1 MQNITDEKAFLFSFH
16 GGVPLCTDVNSRHYA
31 LYDDAREPNF
41 GQQLYFCYNNQPRV
55 YNLGANAFISG
66 LSNAF
71 SFSAVKLYG
80 DDTQLSEC
88 EVYNVEERSTL
99 SEPQVSAEKPWR
111 NVLWTAE
118 RRAELM
124 EMIRNYKPLMT
135 SVSRV
140 RILMIGPVGAGK
152 SSFFNSINSTFFL
165 IQQMLN
171 FADDYLDDAGQME
184 DS

>member
-1 MQNITDEKAFLFSFH
+1 MMK
-16 GGVPLCTDVNSRHYA
+16 
-31 LYDDAREPNF
+31 
-41 GQQLYFCYNNQPRV
+41 
-55 YNLGANAFISG
+55 NA
-66 LSNAF
+66 
-71 SFSAVKLYG
+71 K
-80 DDTQLSEC
+80 
-88 EVYNVEERSTL
+88 RSTL